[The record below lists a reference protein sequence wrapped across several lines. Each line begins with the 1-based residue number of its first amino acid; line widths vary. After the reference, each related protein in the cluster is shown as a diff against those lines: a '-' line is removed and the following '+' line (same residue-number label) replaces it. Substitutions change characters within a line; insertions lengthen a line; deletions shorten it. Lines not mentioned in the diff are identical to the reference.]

1 VPTDV
6 VATDEFVEWYDDL
19 DDRTRKSVMRAVDLL
34 EQMGT
39 ALKHPHSSQIK
50 GSRYALRELRVQSGG
65 HPIRVFYIFDMI
77 RQAVLLV
84 GGDKT
89 GNARFYLAMVP
100 FAEAIWEQYQAE
112 QEKKR

>member
-1 VPTDV
+1 M

-19 DDRTRKSVMRAVDLL
+19 DDRKRNSVRRLVDLL
-34 EQMGT
+34 EQTGT
-39 ALKHPHSSQIK
+39 SLRHPHSSQIK
-50 GSRYALRELRVQSGG
+50 GSRYPLRELRVQSGG
-65 HPIRVFYIFDMI
+65 RPLRVFYIFDAI

-89 GNARFYLAMVP
+89 GDARFYLAMVP

-112 QEKKR
+112 REREK

>member
-19 DDRTRKSVMRAVDLL
+19 DDRIRTSVMR
-34 EQMGT
+34 
-39 ALKHPHSSQIK
+39 
-50 GSRYALRELRVQSGG
+50 
-65 HPIRVFYIFDMI
+65 PIRVFYIFDVI

-100 FAEAIWEQYQAE
+100 FAEAIWERYQAE